1 MSAAGAEPAPGPE
14 ADRFRPFVSGRG
26 RVVATVMAVLAL
38 VVFGGLAVLLPA
50 NAGLTTWQG
59 GDRVLV
65 ALLGVLI
72 ALGCWRYAG
81 IRAVPTPDGLLVRNL
96 VVTRHVD
103 WAQVVDVQFGGGAP
117 WVTLE
122 LDDTDTLAV
131 MAIQRADG
139 EQADAEA
146 LRLATLV
153 RDLGEARGPH
163 GDVLG

>member
-1 MSAAGAEPAPGPE
+1 MTDPTGAPTDATAA
-14 ADRFRPFVSGRG
+14 DYRPFVSRRA
-26 RVVATVMAVLAL
+26 RVVATTMAASSL
-38 VVFGGLAVLLPA
+38 VIFGGLAVLLPT

-65 ALLGVLI
+65 ALIGVLI

-96 VVTRHVD
+96 VVTRRVA
-103 WAQVVDVQFGGGAP
+103 WAQVIGVQFGGGAP

-122 LDDTDTLAV
+122 LDDTDTVAV

-139 EQADAEA
+139 EQAERDAV
-146 LRLATLV
+146 RLAGLV
-153 RDLGEARGPH
+153 RDLGEASGADRG
-163 GDVLG
+163 